1 MQLLIL
7 SKTDWF
13 VSDEPFAEAGFEV
26 ARKVLSDGE
35 RPDWQSVAQADAIVL
50 ALYPPEECIALAAQ
64 LRKRS
69 PDAIIV
75 PYCPEPST
83 DFLLQ
88 MIRLSVRDVLTAED
102 AGSIRAIL
110 EGIYASGEGNGSS
123 SRRPSVCIGFASAKG
138 GDGATTIMAN
148 FAWELARVPDIRVIA
163 IDVAQPF
170 GDLDI
175 FLSENRPVND
185 LASFS
190 LEIGRL
196 DDALFKTM
204 TEHVTDQLDLIAA
217 PPTFDRAVSV
227 APEHVVQIV
236 DQLTGNYDFILIDL
250 GSLIAPISLPLL
262 DKLDRL
268 ILACRA
274 NMASARALSQQLHL
288 LENLDVPADRI
299 NIIVNASSSA
309 DSISRLELA
318 KAANKAVDQ
327 AIPEAGKIAND
338 ALGAGVPV
346 VAKAPASAF
355 SKAIRALVSATTGL
369 NTKDQS
375 LWHRLRNR

>member
-13 VSDEPFAEAGFEV
+13 VSDEPFAEVGFEV

-50 ALYPPEECIALAAQ
+50 ALYPPEECTALAAQ

-110 EGIYASGEGNGSS
+110 EGIYASSEGNGSS

-262 DKLDRL
+262 DKLDKL

>member
-7 SKTDWF
+7 SKTDWT
-13 VSDEPFAEAGFEV
+13 VSDEPFAEAGFAV
-26 ARKVLSDGE
+26 ARTVLSEGA
-35 RPDWQSVAQADAIVL
+35 RPDWSSVAQADVILL
-50 ALYPPEECIALAAQ
+50 AHYPPGECIALATQ

-69 PDAIIV
+69 PDAVIV
-75 PYCPEPST
+75 PYCPDPAP
-83 DFLLQ
+83 DFLLH
-88 MIRLSVRDVLTAED
+88 MIRLGVRDVLTAED
-102 AGSIRAIL
+102 AGSIRAVL
-110 EGIYASGEGNGSS
+110 DGLTASSDGGGSPPG
-123 SRRPSVCIGFASAKG
+123 RPSVCIGFASAKG
-138 GDGATTIMAN
+138 GDGATMIMAN
-148 FAWELARVPDIRVIA
+148 FAWELARIPDVRVIA

-227 APEHVVQIV
+227 APEHVVQIAER
-236 DQLTGNYDFILIDL
+236 LTGNYDFVLIDL

-268 ILACRA
+268 VLACRA

-288 LENLDVPADRI
+288 LENLEVPSDRI
-299 NIIVNASSSA
+299 SIIVNASSSA
-309 DSISRLELA
+309 DGISRFELA
-318 KAANKAVDQ
+318 KAASKAVDQ
-327 AIPEAGKIAND
+327 VLPDAGKVAKD
-338 ALGAGVPV
+338 ALCAGVPV
-346 VAKAPASAF
+346 VAQAPASAF
-355 SKAIRALVSATTGL
+355 SKAIRALVSAATGL
-369 NTKDQS
+369 NTKEQS